1 MSYIEDRNYYN
12 DSRVRAHTAE
22 IPAMEDGT
30 PLPHCW
36 EVCDLCRGKGIHVN
50 PSIDSGGISAE
61 MFHDDPDFSD
71 NYRDGMF
78 DVQCYQCAGRTTV
91 PVADVSRCTWAQ
103 KRRLVELRQEAQDRA
118 DYDAETAAERAMG
131 A

>member
-1 MSYIEDRNYYN
+1 MSFIEERNYYN
-12 DSRVRAHTAE
+12 DSRVRATLAE

-30 PLPHCW
+30 PLPHRW
-36 EVCDLCRGKGIHVN
+36 KVCDLCRGRGTHVN

-61 MFHDDPDFSD
+61 MFHDDPDFYAD
-71 NYRDGMF
+71 YRSGVF
-78 DVQCYQCAGRTTV
+78 DQQCNQCAGRTTV

-103 KRRLVELRQEAQDRA
+103 KRRLVELRQDTQDRA
-118 DYDAETAAERAMG
+118 EYDAESAAERAMG